1 MSLPAAPSY
10 SGPVSGLLRRPALRL
25 ATALTALAALVL
37 ISGCAGTAD
46 KRDPTANWTVE
57 QLYSTAKDDMNNDRW
72 SEARTHLTAI
82 ESRFPFGV
90 YAQQADL
97 NLAYVNW
104 KDGEREQALADVDR
118 FMRLYPDHPG
128 TDYALYLK
136 GLITF
141 SQAGALGT
149 WISGQDPAERDPK
162 GLRASYD
169 AFSELVK
176 RFPESRYAKDAKL
189 RMVWLVNALAMGN
202 VYVANYYYQHGAYL
216 AAANRAQTVITEFS
230 GVPAA
235 EPALYIMTLAYG
247 KLGMTKLQQDTERV
261 LDKNYPNSKYKKD
274 GLALLTKKAWWQVF

>member
-1 MSLPAAPSY
+1 M
-10 SGPVSGLLRRPALRL
+10 
-25 ATALTALAALVL
+25 L
-37 ISGCAGTAD
+37 ISGCAGNAD
-46 KRDPTANWTVE
+46 KPDPTATWTVE

-104 KDGEREQALADVDR
+104 KDGERDQALADVDR
-118 FMRLYPDHPG
+118 FMRLYPNHPG

-162 GLRASYD
+162 GLHASYD

-202 VYVANYYYQHGAYL
+202 VYVANYYYQHGSYL
-216 AAANRAQTVITEFS
+216 AAADRAQTVITDFS

-247 KLGMTKLQQDTERV
+247 KLGMTKLQQDSERV
-261 LDKNYPNSKYKKD
+261 LDENYPNSKYKKD

>member
-1 MSLPAAPSY
+1 MSLPAAPSF

-25 ATALTALAALVL
+25 ATALTALTALML
-37 ISGCAGTAD
+37 ISGCAGNAD
-46 KRDPTANWTVE
+46 KPDPTATWTVE

-104 KDGEREQALADVDR
+104 KDGERDQALADVDR
-118 FMRLYPDHPG
+118 FMRLYPNHPG

-162 GLRASYD
+162 GLHASYD

-202 VYVANYYYQHGAYL
+202 VYVANYYYQHGSYL
-216 AAANRAQTVITEFS
+216 AAADRAQTVITDFS

-247 KLGMTKLQQDTERV
+247 KLGMTKLQQDSERV
-261 LDKNYPNSKYKKD
+261 LDENYPNSKYKKD

>member
-37 ISGCAGTAD
+37 ISGCAGTTD

-216 AAANRAQTVITEFS
+216 AAANRAQTVITDFS